1 MSSRSASAGASGR
14 AGLLRADVV
23 RRNYRDFYADRTDT
37 TTGQVTNDIG
47 EAFDLTLV
55 ENTNAVTRRYTAL
68 NLLGSYRWGTRLTA
82 GGNYTLSNLFGNVN
96 GENIRSGPLTST
108 ILQFPEYFDAAW
120 SFPEG
125 DLAADQR
132 HRVRAWATVDLPFP
146 STLGRLTM
154 GVLEQVESGSPTA
167 PSARSTPSRT

>member
-1 MSSRSASAGASGR
+1 M
-14 AGLLRADVV
+14 
-23 RRNYRDFYADRTDT
+23 
-37 TTGQVTNDIG
+37 
-47 EAFDLTLV
+47 
-55 ENTNAVTRRYTAL
+55 
-68 NLLGSYRWGTRLTA
+68 
-82 GGNYTLSNLFGNVN
+82 N

-154 GVLEQVESGSPTA
+154 GVLEQVESGSPYGAVGTIHTQPYVSGSGLPA
-167 PSARSTPSRT
+167 PARHGELLLHAA